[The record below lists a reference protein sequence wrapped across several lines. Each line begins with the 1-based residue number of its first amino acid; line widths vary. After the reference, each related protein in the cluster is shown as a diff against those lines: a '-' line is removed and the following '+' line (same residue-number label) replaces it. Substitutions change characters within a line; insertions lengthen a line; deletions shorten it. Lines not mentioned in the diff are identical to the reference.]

1 MARNL
6 ANDKEH
12 CLPQSGPGDPLYLPL
27 LASGQDAASPPRAL
41 PAGNE
46 KSLNPWNWWD
56 NFFPIIKNNAP
67 NVCQHWLCF

>member
-41 PAGNE
+41 PAGIEN
-46 KSLNPWNWWD
+46 
-56 NFFPIIKNNAP
+56 
-67 NVCQHWLCF
+67 H